1 MPEGGQLCSTVATD
15 FKQGESMSVIHKTSA
30 SGTDHSVHKCVQ
42 VFEGG
47 SLYSTAA
54 LDIKQ
59 DDLMSAVQSAIANV
73 AAVSLQLN
81 HPTLAS
87 IPHSLVNG
95 YKNVLA
101 VSVATEYTFPLAE
114 KVCLPAVC
122 ITRYACTAAHT
133 SMC

>member
-1 MPEGGQLCSTVATD
+1 M
-15 FKQGESMSVIHKTSA
+15 
-30 SGTDHSVHKCVQ
+30 
-42 VFEGG
+42 FEGG
-47 SLYSTAA
+47 SLYSPAA

-114 KVCLPAVC
+114 KVPASQA
-122 ITRYACTAAHT
+122 RHT
-133 SMC
+133 CA